1 MKIKSFVGLIS
12 ILSLFPFAL
21 SSFSAEEETKLIEKA
36 LVETLSTQEQKEAL
50 QKYLT
55 NLSKKK
61 RNEAIHL
68 RELAS
73 SEPKHHSS
81 QARKKK
87 LVELAAQLD
96 KEASIH
102 EETLKTLRQSLV
114 Q

>member
-1 MKIKSFVGLIS
+1 MKIQSLVGLIS
-12 ILSLFPFAL
+12 ILSLFPFAV

-73 SEPKHHSS
+73 TEPKHHSS

-102 EETLKTLRQSLV
+102 EETLKTLKQSLV

>member
-1 MKIKSFVGLIS
+1 MKIQSLVGLIS

-61 RNEAIHL
+61 RNEAVHL

-73 SEPKHHSS
+73 TEPKHHSS

-102 EETLKTLRQSLV
+102 EETLKTLQQSLV

>member
-1 MKIKSFVGLIS
+1 MKSPFLVGLIS

-36 LVETLSTQEQKEAL
+36 LVESLSTQEQKEAL
-50 QKYLT
+50 KKYLA

-61 RNEAIHL
+61 RNEATHL

-81 QARKKK
+81 GARKKK
-87 LVELAAQLD
+87 LVELASQLD

-102 EETLKTLRQSLV
+102 EETLKTLQGSLV

>member
-1 MKIKSFVGLIS
+1 MKIQFFVGLIS
-12 ILSLFPFAL
+12 ILSLFPFTL

-36 LVETLSTQEQKEAL
+36 LVESLTTQEQKEAFK
-50 QKYLT
+50 KYLT

-61 RNEAIHL
+61 RNEASHL

-73 SEPKHHSS
+73 SEPNHSG
-81 QARKKK
+81 ARKKK
-87 LVELAAQLD
+87 LIELAVQLE

-102 EETLKTLRQSLV
+102 EETLKTLQQSQV